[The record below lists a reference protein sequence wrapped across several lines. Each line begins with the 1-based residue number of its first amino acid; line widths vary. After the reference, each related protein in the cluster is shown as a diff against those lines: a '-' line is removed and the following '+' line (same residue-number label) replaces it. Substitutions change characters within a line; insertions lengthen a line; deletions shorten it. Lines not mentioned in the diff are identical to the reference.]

1 MSLKFLTNFNSAP
14 YYDDFDENKKFLKI
28 LFNPKLPIQVRELAQ
43 IQTILSDQLSRLGDH
58 QLKDASMVIDGNV
71 SVDTNVEYV
80 KLNSLVPIKSS
91 DLNTESSVSVDIK
104 DVSASMEYS
113 LSVTD
118 ANGSSLD
125 GITEGQVVNF
135 ILTTKNVPDGT
146 LIPYIIEGVSEDDI
160 QEELTGNF
168 VVISNRSVVSITTT
182 ADLVNENVET
192 MTMKIDRNSIDISSN
207 PNLSTQNLSSIL
219 SNFENRTVRGKI
231 SGAEFFVRKVST
243 SAILSSF

>member
-146 LIPYIIEGVSEDDI
+146 LIPYII
-160 QEELTGNF
+160 
-168 VVISNRSVVSITTT
+168 
-182 ADLVNENVET
+182 
-192 MTMKIDRNSIDISSN
+192 
-207 PNLSTQNLSSIL
+207 
-219 SNFENRTVRGKI
+219 
-231 SGAEFFVRKVST
+231 
-243 SAILSSF
+243 